1 MQFKTLV
8 LAALT
13 SLASAQKTW
22 VVAVAQN
29 GSLTFSPSDI
39 KAAPGEF
46 VQFQF
51 LAGNHTVTQSTFDKP
66 CQPVSMNSNATG
78 FHSGFQPVAA
88 SASMG
93 MIPTYTIQINNTA
106 PLWLYC
112 AQGRHCGSGMA
123 MVINAPATNPNRT
136 LASYKALAAQAQTIL
151 PGGGATGGQGGST
164 DSGSGGG
171 TPTPSGTGTNTD
183 SSGAD
188 STTSQRPTVTAGA
201 GMLSAPGTFALVA
214 AGAAALFL

>member
-29 GSLTFSPSDI
+29 GSLTFSPNDI
-39 KAAPGEF
+39 KAQPGEF

-66 CQPVSMNSNATG
+66 CQPVGMHSNATG

-112 AQGRHCGSGMA
+112 AQGRHCENGMS
-123 MVINAPATNPNRT
+123 MVINAPANNPNRT
-136 LASYKALAAQAQTIL
+136 LANYKALAAQAQTIL

-164 DSGSGGG
+164 NTDGGAA
-171 TPTPSGTGTNTD
+171 TPSGTTPSGTA
-183 SSGAD
+183 GGD
-188 STTSQRPTVTAGA
+188 STASGSAVPTAGA
-201 GMLSAPGTFALVA
+201 GMLVAPGTFALFA